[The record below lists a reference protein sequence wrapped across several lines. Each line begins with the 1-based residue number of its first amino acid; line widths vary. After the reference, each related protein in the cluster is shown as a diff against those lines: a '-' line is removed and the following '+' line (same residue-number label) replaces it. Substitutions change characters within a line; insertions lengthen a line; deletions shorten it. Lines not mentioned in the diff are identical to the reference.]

1 MELDGIEATPPQT
14 YKRKYPVTIAT
25 ANIRYDQSDSDLAT
39 ELTIDQLTPHTMG
52 MICDTEDIVAGEGV
66 KVCVTGATGF
76 IASHLV
82 HLLLVHASLR
92 SIIDPN

>member
-14 YKRKYPVTIAT
+14 YKRKYPVTYSYSKYPL
-25 ANIRYDQSDSDLAT
+25 RVSDLAT